1 MTGQHDAFAASTG
14 VYVLGALAPEERT
27 LFEAHLRS
35 CPSCAAEV
43 AALTDVAQ
51 ALDQAVPAVDPP
63 PQLRARILASVRPD
77 AARQP
82 HVVTRGV
89 EEAKSAVV
97 PLPHRRRSW
106 PLWTGWM
113 AAAASLAVAAF
124 LWQQASGLRGL
135 LQDAEHRVA
144 EAIERWRDAERRL
157 EVATQDADRARVQF
171 AAATALDARTFSL
184 KGQAVAPSAVARA
197 YLSASR
203 GLLLTA
209 SHLPA
214 LAPGRTYQLW
224 YLTRSAP
231 VSAGLLRPD
240 AEGNATAQFPDVP
253 VDIVP
258 VGLAV
263 SNEPDGGVPAPTG
276 PIYLAGE

>member
-14 VYVLGALAPEERT
+14 VYVLGALAPEERA

-35 CPSCAAEV
+35 CQVCAAEV
-43 AALTDVAQ
+43 ASLTVVAES
-51 ALDQAVPAVDPP
+51 LDQAVPGVDPP
-63 PQLRARILASVRPD
+63 PHLRARILESVRLQASRP
-77 AARQP
+77 P
-82 HVVTRGV
+82 HVVTREVGAARSPV
-89 EEAKSAVV
+89 SRPV
-97 PLPHRRRSW
+97 RSW

-113 AAAASLAVAAF
+113 AAAASLIVATG
-124 LWQQASGLRGL
+124 LWTQASGLRER
-135 LQDAEHRVA
+135 LQNAEQRVA
-144 EAIERWRDAERRL
+144 EAVERWRDAERRL

-197 YLSASR
+197 YLSPSR

-209 SHLPA
+209 SNLPA
-214 LAPGRTYQLW
+214 LMPGRTYQLW

-240 AEGNATAQFPDVP
+240 AEGNATAQFLDVP
-253 VDIVP
+253 VSIAP
-258 VGLAV
+258 VGLAL

-276 PIYLAGE
+276 AIVLAGE

>member
-14 VYVLGALAPEERT
+14 VYVLGALGPEERA

-35 CPSCAAEV
+35 CPVCAAEV
-43 AALTDVAQ
+43 ASLTAVAQ
-51 ALDQAVPAVDPP
+51 SLDQAVPVVNPP
-63 PQLRARILASVRPD
+63 PHLRARILESVRLE
-77 AARQP
+77 AARPP
-82 HVVTRGV
+82 HVVTREV
-89 EEAKSAVV
+89 EEPRSSAS
-97 PLPHRRRSW
+97 RRVRSW

-113 AAAASLAVAAF
+113 AAAASLVLAAG
-124 LWQQASGLRGL
+124 LWTQASGLRAR
-135 LQDAEHRVA
+135 LQDAEQRVA
-144 EAIERWRDAERRL
+144 EAVERWRDAQRRL

-184 KGQAVAPSAVARA
+184 KGQAVAPSAAARA
-197 YLSASR
+197 YLSPSR

-209 SHLPA
+209 SNLPA
-214 LAPGRTYQLW
+214 LTPGRTYQLW

-240 AEGNATAQFPDVP
+240 AEGNATAQFLDVP
-253 VDIVP
+253 VGIAP
-258 VGLAV
+258 VGLAL

-276 PIYLAGE
+276 AIVLAGE